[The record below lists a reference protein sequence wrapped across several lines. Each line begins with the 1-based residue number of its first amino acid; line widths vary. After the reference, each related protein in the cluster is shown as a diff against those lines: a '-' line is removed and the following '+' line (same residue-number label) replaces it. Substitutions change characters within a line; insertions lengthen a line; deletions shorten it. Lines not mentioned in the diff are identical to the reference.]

1 MPALDAEILT
11 VQYSNT
17 RLSEEMPRGYLLRPA
32 PRRSARGRGNDI
44 FLMGLAMLPGT
55 TAPASL
61 ADELC
66 QIGARAYFETP
77 GSVTAALR
85 AAFTT
90 INEELLLAGTGVVST
105 AMQANLICLAVH
117 DEALYL
123 GYIGSVLAVVAQPGR
138 VNLYPPHEE
147 SATRPVGSSRAL
159 ELRYGHIPLGDD
171 PRESGVSL
179 LIAASPA
186 PSWNV
191 ALDGAERLSLRA
203 VAERMAQ
210 RNVGQTSGMLARL
223 APAAGGAQ
231 KQADLA
237 SVVREQRAAAA
248 PPPPVTSAGQ
258 RSAAEALSIIR
269 EAQQATPREPAAEEP
284 APSRQAPP
292 MPPSSARAE
301 APRAHAPQGPMIEMP
316 ASGRPPIHV
325 GPSLTGRDDRV
336 LPHVA
341 PFADAPPTPRLNA
354 WAALSALAR
363 AARTTTRSAWMALRK
378 GIARLMPAGTL
389 QERGVLTLPP
399 QLMLAT
405 AIAIPLVV
413 VVLVSAVYFR
423 RGRSEQFAALMDQ
436 ARQASASAALTSDPA
451 QVRQAWGEVMG
462 LLEDAARFGE
472 SPERVALH
480 QQGVAALDQ
489 LDGIT
494 PLEFSPMVPGGLGA
508 NTHVRALVAGDRQM
522 FVLDATQGR
531 VLRLVFGQGGYQLD
545 ETFHC
550 ESGAYPEHSIDTPVD
565 MVWVPD
571 ITVGTQM
578 PQSAKAGVL
587 VAVDAQGGIL
597 YCPPGGEAVAG
608 ELEPPRTGWLG
619 ARAIDY
625 YNGRLYVLDPL
636 SNGFWRYA
644 TSGFHF
650 DQPPNDYFDA
660 GVPNLTDTID
670 FAVANGDV
678 FFLHAD
684 GQLTRCAYNP
694 LYEPPG
700 GGQTGANVC
709 GSVLYNDTRAGR
721 APGPRIVDAQLI
733 RVTYNEPPEPSLFFL
748 DGFGRGAYR
757 FSLALNFLERFRITT
772 SEEGEATALA
782 LGIDKTIYLA
792 VGDQIY
798 AARTAVP

>member
-1 MPALDAEILT
+1 MPALDAEILP
-11 VQYSNT
+11 VQFSHA

-32 PRRSARGRGNDI
+32 PRRSARGRSNDMLLI
-44 FLMGLAMLPGT
+44 GLAMLPGS

-66 QIGARAYFETP
+66 QLGARAFFETP

-85 AAFTT
+85 STFAA
-90 INEELLLAGTGVVST
+90 INDELLLAGTGVVST
-105 AMQANLICLAVH
+105 AMQANLICLVVH

-123 GYIGSVLAVVAQPGR
+123 GYVGSVLAVVAQPGR
-138 VNLYPPHEE
+138 VSLYPPHEE
-147 SATRPVGSSRAL
+147 SATRPLGSSRAL
-159 ELRYGHIPLGDD
+159 ELRYGHIPLSNE
-171 PRESGVSL
+171 PRASGVSL
-179 LIAASPA
+179 LVAALPA

-210 RNVGQTSGMLARL
+210 RNMGQTSGMLARL
-223 APAAGGAQ
+223 APASSGAQ

-237 SVVREQRAAAA
+237 TVVREQQAAAA
-248 PPPPVTSAGQ
+248 PPPSVTSAGR

-269 EAQQATPREPAAEEP
+269 EAQQSTPRAAPGDEPAAPTPPPPGPIRSAEEAASR
-284 APSRQAPP
+284 APV
-292 MPPSSARAE
+292 
-301 APRAHAPQGPMIEMP
+301 PQGPIIEMP

-325 GPSLTGRDDRV
+325 GPALSEPRDEA
-336 LPHVA
+336 LPHLA
-341 PFADAPPTPRLNA
+341 PFSDATPAARLNA
-354 WAALSALAR
+354 WEVLSAFAG
-363 AARTTTRSAWMALRK
+363 AARTTLRSAWLAARK
-378 GIARLMPAGTL
+378 GLARLMPAGTL
-389 QERGVLTLPP
+389 QERGMLTLPP

-405 AIAIPLVV
+405 AIAIPVVV
-413 VVLVSAVYFR
+413 VVLVSVVYFR

-436 ARQASASAALTSDPA
+436 ARQAAAAASLVSDPA
-451 QVRQAWGEVMG
+451 QVRGAWGEVLG
-462 LLEDAARFGE
+462 ILEDAARFGE
-472 SPERVALH
+472 SPEQAALH
-480 QQGVAALDQ
+480 QQGVAALDR

-494 PLEFSPMVPGGLGA
+494 PLEFSPMVPGGLGS
-508 NTHVRALVAGDRQM
+508 NTHVSALVAGDRQM
-522 FVLDATQGR
+522 FVLDRTQGR
-531 VLRLVFGQGGYQLD
+531 VLRLVLGQGGYQLD
-545 ETFHC
+545 ETFQC
-550 ESGAYPEHSIDTPVD
+550 ESGAYPEHAIETPVD

-587 VAVDAQGGIL
+587 VAVDAQGGVL
-597 YCPPGGEAVAG
+597 YCPPGGSAVAG
-608 ELEPPRTGWLG
+608 VLEPPRTGWLG

-644 TSGFHF
+644 TRGFNF

-721 APGPRIVDAQLI
+721 TAGPRIVDAQLI
-733 RVTYNEPPEPSLFFL
+733 RLTYNEPPEPSLFFL

-757 FSLALNFLERFRITT
+757 FSLALNFLERFRVTT
-772 SEEGEATALA
+772 SEDGEATALA
-782 LGIDKTIYLA
+782 LGIDKTLYLA
-792 VGDQIY
+792 IGDQIY

>member
-1 MPALDAEILT
+1 MPVLDAEILP
-11 VQYSNT
+11 VQFTHT
-17 RLSEEMPRGYLLRPA
+17 RLGEEMPRGYLLRPA
-32 PRRSARGRGNDI
+32 PRRSARGRANDML
-44 FLMGLAMLPGT
+44 LMGLAMLPGS

-66 QIGARAYFETP
+66 QLGARAFFETP

-85 AAFTT
+85 ATFTT
-90 INEELLLAGTGVVST
+90 INDELLMAGTGVVST

-123 GYIGSVLAVVAQPGR
+123 GYVGSVLAVVAQPGR
-138 VNLYPPHEE
+138 VSLYPPHEE
-147 SATRPVGSSRAL
+147 SATRPLGSSRAL
-159 ELRYGHIPLGDD
+159 ELRYGHIPLSDD
-171 PRESGVSL
+171 PRASGVSL
-179 LIAASPA
+179 LVAALPA

-210 RNVGQTSGMLARL
+210 RNMGQTSGMLARL
-223 APAAGGAQ
+223 APPAGGAQ

-237 SVVREQRAAAA
+237 TVVRDQQAAAA
-248 PPPPVTSAGQ
+248 PPPPVTSAGR

-269 EAQQATPREPAAEEP
+269 EAQQATPREAQGEEP
-284 APSRQAPP
+284 ATPAPP
-292 MPPSSARAE
+292 RSAHEA
-301 APRAHAPQGPMIEMP
+301 APRTPAPQGPIIEMP
-316 ASGRPPIHV
+316 ASGRPPIQV
-325 GPSLTGRDDRV
+325 GPSFSERHDEA

-341 PFADAPPTPRLNA
+341 PFAGAPAAPRLNA
-354 WAALSALAR
+354 WAALSAFAG
-363 AARTTTRSAWMALRK
+363 AARTTTRSAWLALRK

-389 QERGVLTLPP
+389 QERGMLTLPP

-405 AIAIPLVV
+405 AIAIPVVV
-413 VVLVSAVYFR
+413 VVLVSIVYFR
-423 RGRSEQFAALMDQ
+423 RGRSEQFATLMDQ
-436 ARQASASAALTSDPA
+436 ARQAAASASLTSDPA
-451 QVRQAWGEVMG
+451 QLRGAWGEVLT

-472 SPERVALH
+472 SPEQAALH

-508 NTHVRALVAGDRQM
+508 NTHVSALVAGDRQM

-531 VLRLVFGQGGYQLD
+531 VLRLVLGQGGYQLD
-545 ETFHC
+545 ETFQC
-550 ESGAYPEHSIDTPVD
+550 ESGAYPEHAIETPVD

-587 VAVDAQGGIL
+587 VAVDARGGIL
-597 YCPPGGEAVAG
+597 YCPPGGSAVAG
-608 ELEPPRTGWLG
+608 VLEPPRTGWLG

-644 TSGFHF
+644 TRGFNF

-694 LYEPPG
+694 LYEAPG

-721 APGPRIVDAQLI
+721 TAGPRIVDAQFI

-757 FSLALNFLERFRITT
+757 FSLALNFLERFRVTT
-772 SEEGEATALA
+772 SAEGEATALA
-782 LGIDKTIYLA
+782 LGIDKTLYLA
-792 VGDQIY
+792 IGDQIY

>member
-1 MPALDAEILT
+1 MSLLDAEILPI
-11 VQYSNT
+11 QYSDSH
-17 RLSEEMPRGYLLRPA
+17 LSEDMPRGYLLRPA
-32 PRRSARGRGNDI
+32 PRRSARGRGGDML
-44 FLMGLAMLPGT
+44 LMGLAMLPGAA
-55 TAPASL
+55 APASL
-61 ADELC
+61 PDELC
-66 QIGARAYFETP
+66 QLGARAFFETP

-105 AMQANLICLAVH
+105 AMQANLICVVLH
-117 DEALYL
+117 DDALYL
-123 GYIGSVLAVVAQPGR
+123 GYVGAILGVVAQPGR
-138 VNLYPPHEE
+138 ITLYPPHEE
-147 SATRPVGSSRAL
+147 SATRPLGSSRAL
-159 ELRYGHIPLGDD
+159 ELRYGHIALGED
-171 PRESGVSL
+171 PRGGGVSL
-179 LIAASPA
+179 LVAAQPA

-191 ALDGAERLSLRA
+191 ALDGTERLSLRA

-210 RNVGQTSGMLARL
+210 HNVGQTSAMLARL
-223 APAAGGAQ
+223 APSVGGAQ
-231 KQADLA
+231 KQMDLA
-237 SVVREQRAAAA
+237 TVVREQRNATP
-248 PPPPVTSAGQ
+248 PPPPVTPAGR

-269 EAQQATPREPAAEEP
+269 EAQQAPPREHATQPPPPLAVRPSARSAGETGQPVP
-284 APSRQAPP
+284 APR
-292 MPPSSARAE
+292 
-301 APRAHAPQGPMIEMP
+301 GPVIEPP
-316 ASGRPPIHV
+316 ASPRPPIHV
-325 GPSLTGRDDRV
+325 APSFSEGDRA

-341 PFADAPPTPRLNA
+341 PFSGAEAGPRLNV
-354 WAALSALAR
+354 WEALSTFVG
-363 AARTTTRSAWMALRK
+363 AARTTTRSAWSAVRT
-378 GIARLMPAGTL
+378 GVARLMPAGTL
-389 QERGVLTLPP
+389 QERGMLVLPP
-399 QLMLAT
+399 RLMLAT
-405 AIAIPLVV
+405 AVAIPVV
-413 VVLVSAVYFR
+413 VVILVSVVYFR
-423 RGRSEQFAALMDQ
+423 RGRSEQFAMLMDQ
-436 ARQASASAALTSDPA
+436 ARQAAVAATIASDPA
-451 QVRQAWGEVMG
+451 QVRQLWGEALAM
-462 LLEDAARFGE
+462 LDDAARFGE
-472 SPERVALH
+472 SPELTALRL
-480 QQGVAALDQ
+480 QGVSALDQ
-489 LDGIT
+489 IDGIT

-508 NTHVRALVAGDRQM
+508 NTNIRALVAGDRQM

-531 VLRLVFGQGGYQLD
+531 VLRLVLGQGGYQLD
-545 ETFHC
+545 ESFDC
-550 ESGAYPEHSIDTPVD
+550 ESGAYPEHTIEIPVD

-571 ITVGTQM
+571 ITVGTQT

-597 YCPPGGEAVAG
+597 YCPPGGDAVAG
-608 ELEPPRTGWLG
+608 KLEPPRTGWLG

-644 TSGFHF
+644 TRGFHF

-670 FAVANGDV
+670 FTVASGDV

-721 APGPRIVDAQLI
+721 STGPRIVDAQLI

-748 DGFGRGAYR
+748 DGFGHGAYR
-757 FSLALNFLERFRITT
+757 FSLALNFLERLRVTT

-782 LGIDKTIYLA
+782 LGIDKTLYLA
-792 VGDQIY
+792 IGDQIF